1 VGHPKTS
8 RTGQTNPRN
17 SDSGSAAATNNKRQ
31 ECPPQEQE
39 LSSSSLSF
47 KVYYTACLAMMM
59 HGTKDDDDDA
69 TYDPSK
75 CPAMKQGIRAQN
87 QILHGPDL
95 PTACSRRENPKT
107 KTKMKRRRRS
117 LKPLFF
123 AIAES
128 SVVFSISSLQF
139 SDTFHF
145 LALVEFP
152 PVLHLQLQ
160 SEIGEAVRSIERSGC
175 SYPIC

>member
-1 VGHPKTS
+1 MGHPKTS

-17 SDSGSAAATNNKRQ
+17 SDFGSAAATNNKRQ

-39 LSSSSLSF
+39 LSSSSLSL

-59 HGTKDDDDDA
+59 HGAKDDDDDDDA

-87 QILHGPDL
+87 QILHGPDF

-107 KTKMKRRRRS
+107 KTKTKKKRRRRS
-117 LKPLFF
+117 LTPFFF

-145 LALVEFP
+145 LALLKFP
-152 PVLHLQLQ
+152 PVMHLQL
-160 SEIGEAVRSIERSGC
+160 
-175 SYPIC
+175 